1 ARGMAMAAIRFSASS
16 ARSRNSGTFR
26 GRGVRWDTS
35 ITPMRQVWAG
45 GNAQRRRDLA
55 EGPMSVDGEVLGFIV
70 PQPSGG
76 ECDELHTAF
85 PKTLLRCEQTGFSCR
100 GAVIPLKEEAVD
112 GFSAIPLFGHLG
124 SDPCLRPQMPSLPGG
139 GAIS

>member
-1 ARGMAMAAIRFSASS
+1 EDGIRDFHVTGVQTCAL
-16 ARSRNSGTFR
+16 RS
-26 GRGVRWDTS
+26 
-35 ITPMRQVWAG
+35 
-45 GNAQRRRDLA
+45 
-55 EGPMSVDGEVLGFIV
+55 GFIV

-139 GAIS
+139 GAISP